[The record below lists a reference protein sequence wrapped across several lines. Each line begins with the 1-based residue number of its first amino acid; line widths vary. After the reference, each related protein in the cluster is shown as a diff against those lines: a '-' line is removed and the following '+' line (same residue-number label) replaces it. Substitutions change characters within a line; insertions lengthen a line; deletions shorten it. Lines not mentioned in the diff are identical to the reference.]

1 MEKTLNYFMGRIP
14 KEIGMEIFQF
24 LIPDKTNLVMR
35 EYAKFEYLDEYNP
48 RYKLM
53 YESSIPK
60 RVFNGNGTPLFSTE
74 GEKQIVNDMGI
85 MGIDMCVYLSVIPK
99 KNGKN
104 RYYLTRDIENT
115 YCRVCCGING
125 CISSGCPEYYEEDAD
140 SLKQYRSI
148 YVGTDIEK
156 ALYDLFVFEVI
167 PW

>member
-1 MEKTLNYFMGRIP
+1 
-14 KEIGMEIFQF
+14 MEIFRF

-35 EYAKFEYLDEYNP
+35 EYMKFEYLDEYKP

-60 RVFNGNGTPLFSTE
+60 RVFDGMQLFPIE
-74 GEKQIVNDMGI
+74 GEKQIVNNMGI
-85 MGIDMCVYLSVIPK
+85 MSIDMGVYLSVIPK

-125 CISSGCPEYYEEDAD
+125 CISSGCPEYYEEDTD